1 VIVAAWICLVAPL
14 AAALAITVL
23 GTSISRRTAA
33 YVATSSVLGSFAAA
47 LVVLVKLWGES
58 PDQRSH
64 ASTVWEW
71 LTGGSFHVGL
81 RILVDPLSVL
91 MMLIVSGVGFLI
103 VAYSIGYMD
112 GDDEERRYFAY
123 MALFVFSMLALV
135 QGGNYVILLAGWG
148 LVGLSSY
155 LLIGFWHERPAA
167 VAAAK
172 KAFVMNALGDATM
185 ALAFFVLIQHRHSL
199 NFPDAFSIEPGHGWL
214 VNLVALGLL
223 GGAVAKSA
231 QLPLQTWLPDAM
243 EGPTPV
249 SALIHA
255 ATMVTAGVYLI
266 VRTHA
271 VFEQAPRVQELA
283 AGLGAGTLLVAG
295 LIALVQTDIKRVIA
309 YSTMSQIGYMF
320 LGAGIGAYANA
331 EFHLLTHAFFKA
343 LLFMAA
349 GLVIHALAG
358 EQDISRMGG
367 VGRLMPMTRIA
378 FLIGSLALVGVPPFA
393 GFFSKDSIIAS
404 ALDRGWYG
412 DLLFAAA
419 LAGTFLTGLYAF
431 RLFFIVFPG
440 EPSAFVR
447 EHLMRTSHAHG
458 QEGAHGEADASRPH
472 GHDVH
477 EHAGEGPFS
486 MTAPVL
492 VLAVLSVI
500 GGWIQF
506 APLWHPLSDW
516 LEPVARPLAEP
527 TSTQEAIASLL
538 AFMLGLAGIGVAA
551 LIYAKKWLAVP
562 RWAFG
567 QRVLEHKFYFDELY
581 DLVFYRPAVGFARL
595 FRRAFE
601 EPFVEGSVG
610 GVSESFRDLGLL
622 TRRLQ
627 TGLVRTYALAIAA
640 SLAVLT
646 IVFVAVR

>member
-1 VIVAAWICLVAPL
+1 MIIAAWICLVAPL
-14 AAALAITVL
+14 AAALLITLL
-23 GTSISRRTAA
+23 GTGISRRAAA
-33 YVATSSVLGSFAAA
+33 YVSTTSVLGSFAAA
-47 LVVLVKLWGES
+47 AVVFAKLWGES
-58 PDQRSH
+58 PEARSH
-64 ASTVWEW
+64 PSTVWEW
-71 LTGGSFHVGL
+71 LTAGSFHVGL
-81 RILVDPLSVL
+81 RILVDPLSVF

-123 MALFVFSMLALV
+123 MALFVFSMLLLV
-135 QGGNYVILLAGWG
+135 QAGNLVILLAGWG

-155 LLIGFWHERPAA
+155 LLIGFWHDRPTA

-172 KAFVMNALGDATM
+172 KAFIMNAIGDATM
-185 ALAFFVLIQHRHSL
+185 ALAFFLLIQHRQTL
-199 NFPDAFSIEPGHGWL
+199 NFPDAFAVGPGHGWL

-283 AGLGAGTLLVAG
+283 AGLGAGTLLMAG

-320 LGAGIGAYANA
+320 LGAGLGAYANA
-331 EFHLLTHAFFKA
+331 EFHLMTHAFFKA

-358 EQDISRMGG
+358 EQDIRKMGG
-367 VGRLMPMTRIA
+367 VGRLMPWTRIA
-378 FLIGSLALVGVPPFA
+378 FLIGSLSLVGLPPFA
-393 GFFSKDSIIAS
+393 GFFSKDSIIAA

-412 DLLFAAA
+412 DVLFAVA
-419 LAGTFLTGLYAF
+419 LAGTFLTGVYAF

-440 EPSAFVR
+440 EPSPFVQ
-447 EHLMRTSHAHG
+447 EHLMRASHAVG
-458 QEGAHGEADASRPH
+458 TEGAHEEAH
-472 GHDVH
+472 GHDRH
-477 EHAGEGPFS
+477 EHTGEGPFS
-486 MTAPVL
+486 MTSTVAI
-492 VLAVLSVI
+492 LAVLSVI

-506 APLWHPLSDW
+506 APLWHPVSNW

-527 TSTQEAIASLL
+527 TSTQEALASLF
-538 AFMLGLAGIGVAA
+538 AFLLGLAGIAVA
-551 LIYAKKWLAVP
+551 WLVYSQRRFAVP
-562 RWAFG
+562 RLAFTR
-567 QRVLEHKFYFDELY
+567 RVLEHKFYFDEAY
-581 DLVFYRPAVGFARL
+581 DLAFYRPAVALARL
-595 FRRAFE
+595 LGRW
-601 EPFVEGSVG
+601 VEGPIIG
-610 GVSESFRDLGLL
+610 GSIREIAQGFREAGLG
-622 TRRLQ
+622 TGRLQ
-627 TGLVRTYALAIAA
+627 TGLVRSYALAIAA
-640 SLAVLT
+640 SLAVIT